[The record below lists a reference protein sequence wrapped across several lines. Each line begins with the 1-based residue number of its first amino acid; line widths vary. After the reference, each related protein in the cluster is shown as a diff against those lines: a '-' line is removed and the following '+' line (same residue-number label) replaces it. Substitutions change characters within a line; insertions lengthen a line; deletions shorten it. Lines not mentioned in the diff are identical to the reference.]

1 MYVCTYLCMYVCMHA
16 CMYRCMYVCM
26 YVCMCVHILI
36 CITVYT
42 LTFYPSLSLSLSL
55 SISLSLSLSRS
66 LALSLSRSLALS
78 LSLLYTQSKL
88 QQQLAGEDS
97 EAEEGR
103 GPCLCW
109 GSGCHAGRSAA
120 GGQGVVIAR
129 DLEYPD
135 PLSTR
140 FMREQRRAINPHLRI
155 KAGSCLRSLSV
166 A

>member
-1 MYVCTYLCMYVCMHA
+1 MYVCVHVCVYVRS
-16 CMYRCMYVCM
+16 YFNLYNS
-26 YVCMCVHILI
+26 
-36 CITVYT
+36 VYT
-42 LTFYPSLSLSLSL
+42 YFLPLSLSLS
-55 SISLSLSLSRS
+55 
-66 LALSLSRSLALS
+66 LS

-140 FMREQRRAINPHLRI
+140 SMREQRRAINPHLRI